1 MQPGVVNAPAHIDR
15 FQNILLDRMHDRAVV
30 KAGRALK
37 MQEKGT
43 EVHIDRSDDRRI
55 IVRYDAL
62 RVQEAWA
69 VFIDLDARAVVALT
83 RACLPHMERGS
94 RIIEV
99 ASAAAFYP
107 LPYMNVYAASKAF
120 VLRYTRAL
128 RWELHGS
135 GITVTALCPTWVKT
149 GFEAQARKSKDAHA
163 VNHLLFA
170 QNASTVVSRALFMN
184 RMHAAVACCSIPSFC
199 LRIIGKI
206 VPNCITM
213 WGWNLIRRL

>member
-1 MQPGVVNAPAHIDR
+1 M
-15 FQNILLDRMHDRAVV
+15 
-30 KAGRALK
+30 
-37 MQEKGT
+37 
-43 EVHIDRSDDRRI
+43 
-55 IVRYDAL
+55 
-62 RVQEAWA
+62 
-69 VFIDLDARAVVALT
+69 
-83 RACLPHMERGS
+83 
-94 RIIEV
+94 
-99 ASAAAFYP
+99 
-107 LPYMNVYAASKAF
+107 
-120 VLRYTRAL
+120 
-128 RWELHGS
+128 
-135 GITVTALCPTWVKT
+135 KT